1 MLSAY
6 ETVGWLEV
14 AWVSISRSYICPF
27 EPLEIMLG
35 KAAADASDFD
45 VGLTYLL
52 IAEINLCWKKQFS
65 AEIIYSVQ

>member
-45 VGLTYLL
+45 VGLIL
-52 IAEINLCWKKQFS
+52 
-65 AEIIYSVQ
+65 YS